1 MTYIDQITCENAGGG
16 SIVDFI
22 HLWDGRVIAL
32 NDEYAV
38 LYKSIDE
45 FWDAT
50 PENRQTIELRADK

>member
-22 HLWDGRVIAL
+22 HLKDGRIIAL

-38 LYKSIDE
+38 LYNSLDE

-50 PENRQTIELRADK
+50 PENRPCMELRAAK